1 MANQFQPRFR
11 PGLPPPAK
19 RWSGFPPYNFVGGH
33 NDADQVPVE
42 RLIAAA
48 TDVLA
53 REGKS
58 LATYGL
64 QSGPQ
69 GYYPLRAFIAAELV
83 ARTGMRCAADDILL
97 TSGSLQALDLV
108 FEAFLQAGDSVVM
121 EEASYGG
128 VLSRLNRLGVNCV
141 GVEVDQDG
149 MRMDR
154 LSAIL
159 DDLAGQERPPKFIY
173 TIPTVQNPTGTV
185 MSEARRIELLGL
197 AKKHDLPIFEDDCY
211 ADLLW
216 DGDRPPSIR
225 ALDMNGAGDAGGDA
239 GGRVIYCGSFSKTVA
254 PALRVGYLVA
264 DWPILSQALALKT
277 DAGSGALEQMVLAEF
292 ATAHFG
298 DHVVALAAVL
308 KEKYETMALA
318 LEAQFGTQVEFSAPK
333 GGIFLWVTFPE
344 TVDTTR
350 LAQVALEAGVEIN
363 PGAEWSADPEHGRHR
378 ARLCFGSAS
387 KQEITDGIARLADI
401 CYRETGIPARSA
413 NVVR

>member
-11 PGLPPPAK
+11 PDLPAPAK

-33 NDADQVPVE
+33 NDADQVPVD

-69 GYYPLRAFIAAELV
+69 GYQPLRAFIAAELA
-83 ARTGMRCAADDILL
+83 ARTGMRCEADDILL

-108 FEAFLQAGDSVVM
+108 FEAFLEAGDTVVM

-141 GVEVDQDG
+141 GVEGDQDG

-154 LSAIL
+154 LAAIL
-159 DDLAGQERPPKFIY
+159 DDLAGQGRPPKFIY

-225 ALDMNGAGDAGGDA
+225 ALDANGSA

-298 DHVVALAAVL
+298 DHVVELSAVL
-308 KEKYETMALA
+308 KEKYQTMALA

-344 TVDTTR
+344 AVDTTR
-350 LAQVALEAGVEIN
+350 LAQVALEEGVEIN

-413 NVVR
+413 NVEH